1 MEIFD
6 AELTVESRGMIPD
19 ETVGL
24 LGLMDIWD

>member
-6 AELTVESRGMIPD
+6 AELTVESRGMILD

-24 LGLMDIWD
+24 LGLTDIWD